1 MYPFVGMESQ
11 TTNQKMKLM
20 YIAVI
25 LCLNGKMLL
34 YESVYI
40 TYKYEV
46 YKYDVFC
53 NNFFNN
59 VLRAFFLTI
68 NMQNYTLKYL
78 LKSFQIELIT
88 LFAL

>member
-40 TYKYEV
+40 TYKYGV

-53 NNFFNN
+53 NNFFNT
-59 VLRAFFLTI
+59 VLKAFFLTI

>member
-40 TYKYEV
+40 TYKYGV
-46 YKYDVFC
+46 YK
-53 NNFFNN
+53 
-59 VLRAFFLTI
+59 
-68 NMQNYTLKYL
+68 
-78 LKSFQIELIT
+78 
-88 LFAL
+88 